1 MHYIRGVTDV
11 RSGAAGI
18 DLAVVVTACNSM
30 RTIERCIASVRPI
43 ATAVIVVDSGS
54 TDGTIETCQRLGA
67 QVVRHAWEGFARQKN
82 FALSLAAKH
91 PWVLLLDSDESL
103 EPALQTGLIEA
114 IRTARSDTRAIAIN
128 RRLWF
133 QGGWLRRVAFPDW
146 VVRCG
151 RPGALRIPDRPV
163 HESVEADG
171 PVIRAEG
178 ICRHESWANATDAIE
193 RGIRYARLAAPFRRA
208 SSFPL
213 LSFVGSALAIAVKQG
228 IVRGGIL
235 DGRRGIIAISLF
247 IVGSYCNHMA
257 ALDHQRRSSSA
268 E

>member
-1 MHYIRGVTDV
+1 MDYIRAVAGA
-11 RSGAAGI
+11 RSVSEGI
-18 DLAVVVTACNSM
+18 DLAVVITACNSM

-43 ATAVIVVDSGS
+43 AAAIIVVDSGS
-54 TDGTIETCQRLGA
+54 TDGTIETCRRYGA
-67 QVVRHAWEGFARQKN
+67 QVVSHAWEGFARQKT

-91 PWVLLLDSDESL
+91 QWVLLLDSDESL
-103 EPALQTGLIEA
+103 EPNLQTGLMNA
-114 IRTARSDTRAIAIN
+114 IHTAHADTRAIAIN

-151 RPGALRIPDRPV
+151 RQGALRLVDRPV

-178 ICRHESWANATDAIE
+178 ICRHESWADAADAID
-193 RGIRYARLAAPFRRA
+193 RGVRYARLAAPFRRA
-208 SSFPL
+208 SPFPL
-213 LSFVGSALAIAVKQG
+213 LSFFGSALAIAFKQG
-228 IVRGGIL
+228 IVRGGVL
-235 DGRRGIIAISLF
+235 DGRRGLIAIGLF
-247 IVGSYCNHMA
+247 IVGAYCNHMA
-257 ALDHQRRSSSA
+257 ALDHQQRTRSG